1 MKGLKQKR
9 GVLILPAV
17 ILIVFS
23 LIWLAACSEESD
35 SDADS
40 EIILDSEKI
49 YLITDDTPNC
59 SLIISDE
66 TFNFLSN
73 NDDYSYILDMM
84 SDYFNVII
92 NKEIEPNN
100 VYIKAV
106 SEKIDAEVRLAQIYD
121 PSNKVSLLI
130 KVAEAGGSVFN
141 EYEIDSED
149 KPEYKPAIQ
158 DNPFYNELR
167 KSMKTVADKG
177 SICSVSAMKEAFIEK
192 TRQIYHSS
200 DTIIS
205 DNNVESLK
213 YNDYYIDVNNETGI
227 TIVCGSNETVVA
239 ALDYFLTEYIEM
251 GTSADGSYSISV
263 PDSKIH
269 VGNYLNDTIAGKPV
283 SEFGIVYNC
292 NSTYYDSRENAKYL
306 KDYLL
311 KNYGVSVPVRNT
323 DGSDRYNNNDIKYKF
338 VLGKCLMDVSKSYY
352 KRNPDVM
359 DYRITQNGNELYL
372 MGGSDW
378 AIKYAIDYMIDEFLS
393 KEKPVPQGYSK
404 SGNFSGEYI
413 FPYYGDS
420 NLRIMSSNVWNN
432 FNNNDWYEMGENS
445 ADHFRYKNM
454 ARVYL
459 AYAPDI
465 ISFQELLPTSY
476 YSGALLEEINSG
488 GGKYKY
494 ADGYMVNEFVT
505 RNHTPIIYNTR
516 TLELLDSGSYVFP
529 YGNNNGSKSYT
540 WGYFN
545 VKKTGYK
552 FIVFSTHLWW
562 KREAVWAGSTQLRID
577 QMTEICKQANSLIK
591 KYSCSCFV
599 MGDFNCKSTSKEFS
613 TMLGYKFSDCHEIA
627 TDYSSNSSGRYICND
642 SSFSYKPNAGT
653 YKKNSI
659 DHIMVKNLKKA
670 SVVSYNYANPNF
682 YGRLSDHAP
691 VYIDVKTRPSEET

>member
-149 KPEYKPAIQ
+149 KPEDKPAIQ

-227 TIVCGSNETVVA
+227 TIV
-239 ALDYFLTEYIEM
+239 
-251 GTSADGSYSISV
+251 
-263 PDSKIH
+263 
-269 VGNYLNDTIAGKPV
+269 
-283 SEFGIVYNC
+283 
-292 NSTYYDSRENAKYL
+292 
-306 KDYLL
+306 
-311 KNYGVSVPVRNT
+311 
-323 DGSDRYNNNDIKYKF
+323 
-338 VLGKCLMDVSKSYY
+338 
-352 KRNPDVM
+352 
-359 DYRITQNGNELYL
+359 
-372 MGGSDW
+372 
-378 AIKYAIDYMIDEFLS
+378 
-393 KEKPVPQGYSK
+393 
-404 SGNFSGEYI
+404 
-413 FPYYGDS
+413 
-420 NLRIMSSNVWNN
+420 
-432 FNNNDWYEMGENS
+432 
-445 ADHFRYKNM
+445 
-454 ARVYL
+454 
-459 AYAPDI
+459 
-465 ISFQELLPTSY
+465 
-476 YSGALLEEINSG
+476 
-488 GGKYKY
+488 
-494 ADGYMVNEFVT
+494 
-505 RNHTPIIYNTR
+505 
-516 TLELLDSGSYVFP
+516 
-529 YGNNNGSKSYT
+529 
-540 WGYFN
+540 
-545 VKKTGYK
+545 
-552 FIVFSTHLWW
+552 
-562 KREAVWAGSTQLRID
+562 
-577 QMTEICKQANSLIK
+577 
-591 KYSCSCFV
+591 
-599 MGDFNCKSTSKEFS
+599 
-613 TMLGYKFSDCHEIA
+613 
-627 TDYSSNSSGRYICND
+627 
-642 SSFSYKPNAGT
+642 
-653 YKKNSI
+653 
-659 DHIMVKNLKKA
+659 
-670 SVVSYNYANPNF
+670 
-682 YGRLSDHAP
+682 
-691 VYIDVKTRPSEET
+691 